1 MAGPLTSPVLDVFNI
16 EWQDFPVMEEVA
28 EAKTLDTCDL
38 SEEQKVALAASAVEW
53 LEDQLAVVLD
63 TVCGTN
69 SSVPVSHPFF
79 EDHET
84 PGMFAHFNKL
94 ANTSE
99 RFGHGTWC
107 HRSLLKRSSLM

>member
-63 TVCGTN
+63 TVLWDEFL
-69 SSVPVSHPFF
+69 SSCI
-79 EDHET
+79 T
-84 PGMFAHFNKL
+84 PILRG
-94 ANTSE
+94 S
-99 RFGHGTWC
+99 
-107 HRSLLKRSSLM
+107 